1 MSLQAGR
8 RLTAALVVAATVLA
22 ACSGDDQP
30 DSSGAGSE
38 PASGSDVVAGEAFP
52 ESRCEANR
60 AAGTITYLS
69 GFDFAAAAGIVEVLV
84 ADDRGYYEE
93 LCLDV
98 EITPSLST
106 DNDELVAGGR
116 AQMASGGSFSEVVL
130 AAQSADVPL
139 RAISVAGR
147 GPIDVLIAKPGPT
160 ELADFEGTTIGVKAG
175 RLPPSIAAM
184 LATAGLAEGE
194 DYETVPVDGFDPLV
208 HIEIRRIDGFPGYR
222 SNEVGQLE
230 RAGNEFE
237 TFDPIDADVPGSF
250 GVIFTNDDFLNE
262 HPTAAQDFMRAT
274 MKGLADAIADP
285 AAASAVSVDLINGGG
300 NPYFL
305 SPEGETYRWRTEAG
319 LTAEGDLAPGVI
331 DPEALQAEL
340 DAYTKVGLFEEAP
353 ESSDFTADVLT
364 DVYADD
370 DTIIWPATD

>member
-106 DNDELVAGGR
+106 DNDELVAGGGHR
-116 AQMASGGSFSEVVL
+116 W
-130 AAQSADVPL
+130 
-139 RAISVAGR
+139 R
-147 GPIDVLIAKPGPT
+147 
-160 ELADFEGTTIGVKAG
+160 
-175 RLPPSIAAM
+175 
-184 LATAGLAEGE
+184 
-194 DYETVPVDGFDPLV
+194 
-208 HIEIRRIDGFPGYR
+208 
-222 SNEVGQLE
+222 
-230 RAGNEFE
+230 
-237 TFDPIDADVPGSF
+237 
-250 GVIFTNDDFLNE
+250 
-262 HPTAAQDFMRAT
+262 
-274 MKGLADAIADP
+274 P
-285 AAASAVSVDLINGGG
+285 AARSARLC
-300 NPYFL
+300 
-305 SPEGETYRWRTEAG
+305 SPPRVPMSRC
-319 LTAEGDLAPGVI
+319 APSRSPVE
-331 DPEALQAEL
+331 DRS
-340 DAYTKVGLFEEAP
+340 TC
-353 ESSDFTADVLT
+353 
-364 DVYADD
+364 
-370 DTIIWPATD
+370 